1 MTKKT
6 IDRHFGNFNI
16 AGFTYGDGCMALSE
30 LKIGSSLRLE
40 RELENRFD
48 PYAVAIYFDDQK
60 LGYIPRGENEMIAKF
75 LDLGYSKIFDLRVQR
90 NDFIGNSGN
99 VLFELALFI
108 FRIFITVYVSI
119 RFLRF

>member
-1 MTKKT
+1 MANKT

-16 AGFTYGDGCMALSE
+16 AGFTYWDGCMALSE

-48 PYAVAIYFDDQK
+48 PHAVAIYFNDQK
-60 LGYIPRGENEMIAKF
+60 LGYIPRSENEMIAKF

-90 NDFIGNSGN
+90 ISPDSHPEKQVGV
-99 VLFELALFI
+99 VLFIKEVNEVFNG
-108 FRIFITVYVSI
+108 
-119 RFLRF
+119 